1 MIVQNNPTPLVVFA
15 LIAMV
20 ICGILGAMLG
30 LNPFGPSQDVR
41 DELARTQLAVDV
53 RGTENAMSAIETPQA
68 IYAQQTANIAQL
80 TAIPIQQAA
89 TQVAGLGAVQNAQ
102 IYATQTAIAG
112 DAMNKQLAD
121 QATQTTLAWNQQMDG
136 LSAGA
141 TATAMAQ
148 GQVREQVTGIA
159 SFAVVGVG
167 ALTLFVWI
175 IVHAFA
181 QAIHARAE
189 EKMAQAQFLAEQ
201 RRMVSLRASLQNH
214 NGHKPAHPVPNS
226 LMQNMGDVDKLP
238 KAE

>member
-15 LIAMV
+15 LIAMG

-41 DELARTQLAVDV
+41 NELARTQLAVDV
-53 RGTENAMSAIETPQA
+53 RGTENAMSVIETPQA
-68 IYAQQTANIAQL
+68 IYAQQTVVVAQL
-80 TAIPIQQAA
+80 TAIPVQQTA
-89 TQVAGLGAVQNAQ
+89 TQVAGLGAIENAQ
-102 IYATQTAIAG
+102 NNAAQTAIAG
-112 DAMNKQLAD
+112 DAFNKQLAD
-121 QATQTTLAWNQQMDG
+121 QATQTALAWNQHMDA

-148 GQVREQVTGIA
+148 GQVREQATGVA

-167 ALTLFVWI
+167 VLTLFVWI
-175 IVHAFA
+175 IVRVFA

-214 NGHKPAHPVPNS
+214 NGHKPSYAIPNS
-226 LMQNMGDVDKLP
+226 LMQNRGDIDKLP